1 MQALSE
7 DFGFFFVLFFGEG
20 EGCLF
25 CEGLFCR
32 STTKLG
38 PYTSAKVYCHQATVS
53 VVDIFSTSWHIYT
66 RLPVMVCFGMT
77 GYLG

>member
-7 DFGFFFVLFFGEG
+7 DFVFLFFGEG

-32 STTKLG
+32 PTTKLG
-38 PYTSAKVYCHQATVS
+38 AYTAAKVYCHQATVS
-53 VVDIFSTSWHIYT
+53 AVDMFSTPWHIYNI
-66 RLPVMVCFGMT
+66 LPVMVCLGMT